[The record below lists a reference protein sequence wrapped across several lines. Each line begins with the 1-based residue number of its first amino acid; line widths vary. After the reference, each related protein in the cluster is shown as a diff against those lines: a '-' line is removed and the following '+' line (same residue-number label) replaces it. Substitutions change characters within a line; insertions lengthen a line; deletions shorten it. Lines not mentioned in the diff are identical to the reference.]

1 MTHRNTEGV
10 TLVGLEEA
18 SFRKYRE
25 SLVRDYAAD
34 KVRSGVWSSEEAE
47 EKSANDIDGLLPEGP
62 ATPEHYLYS
71 VEDQSIPA
79 EVGILWISPRDSGV
93 GRSVWIYDIIVHEK
107 FRRRGYASR
116 ILRLADDRARELGA
130 DKIELHVFGHNHAA
144 RVLYEKTGY
153 RPTSITMS
161 KPLTAEANHKSL
173 KFW

>member
-1 MTHRNTEGV
+1 MTHRHTEEV
-10 TLVGLEEA
+10 TLVGLDEA

-34 KVRSGVWSSEEAE
+34 KVRAGVWSPEEAE
-47 EKSANDIDGLLPEGP
+47 EKSANDLDGLLPEGP

-71 VEDQSIPA
+71 VVDQSIPA

-116 ILRLADDRARELGA
+116 ILRLTEDRARELGA
-130 DKIELHVFGHNHAA
+130 DKIELQVFGHNHAA
-144 RVLYEKTGY
+144 RALYEKAGY
-153 RPTSITMS
+153 RPSAIFMS
-161 KPLTAEANHKSL
+161 KPLTAEANQKS
-173 KFW
+173 